1 MHGEEDALNAKK
13 AREIVDAAYQVMLED
28 GFAGA
33 SIRKIAGRAG
43 VSKYMI
49 HYYFEDKETLI
60 VEVVKEVIRGIDQ
73 AIKGIFD
80 RYPTNRERIEKGMWD
95 WWEDF
100 KKDTGPLSILQ
111 DSVIQGRRIP
121 EINRRIVVFY
131 REVVEDL
138 AEAIM
143 RDDDSGLL
151 TRERARAAV
160 IHLFSTLDGLAL
172 QYMRDPEL
180 TDYDLNLDILIG
192 SLRSL
197 ISRESTSA

>member
-1 MHGEEDALNAKK
+1 MLEDKAINASK
-13 AREIVDAAYQVMLED
+13 ARDIIAAAYQVMLED

-49 HYYFEDKETLI
+49 HYYFEDKETLM
-60 VEVVKEVIRGIDQ
+60 VEVVKEVVRGIDQ
-73 AIKGIFD
+73 AIKGIFE
-80 RYPTNRERIEKGMWD
+80 RYPTNRERIEKGVRD

-100 KKDTGPLSILQ
+100 KKDNGPLSILQ

-138 AEAIM
+138 AAAIM
-143 RDDDSGLL
+143 RDDDSGSL
-151 TRERARAAV
+151 TGERARAAV

-197 ISRESTSA
+197 ISRENPSA

>member
-1 MHGEEDALNAKK
+1 MLEDEASNARK
-13 AREIVDAAYQVMLED
+13 ARDIIAAAYEVMLED

-49 HYYFEDKETLI
+49 HYYFEDKETLM
-60 VEVVKEVIRGIDQ
+60 VEVVKEVLRDINQ
-73 AIKGIFD
+73 SIKDIFE
-80 RYPTNRERIEKGMWD
+80 RYPTNRQRIEKGIQD

-111 DSVIQGRRIP
+111 DSAIQGRRIP

-131 REVVEDL
+131 RGIMEDL

-143 RDDDSGLL
+143 RDDESGML
-151 TRERARAAV
+151 TMEGAKAAV

-180 TDYDLNLDILIG
+180 TDYDLNLNILIG
-192 SLRSL
+192 SMSSL
-197 ISRESTSA
+197 IPRKNPTT

>member
-1 MHGEEDALNAKK
+1 MLEDKVINASK
-13 AREIVDAAYQVMLED
+13 ARDIIAAAYQVMLED

-33 SIRKIAGRAG
+33 SIRNIAGRAG

-49 HYYFEDKETLI
+49 HYYFEDKETLM

-73 AIKGIFD
+73 AIKGIFE
-80 RYPTNRERIEKGMWD
+80 RYPTNRERIEKGVRD
-95 WWEDF
+95 WWEGF
-100 KKDTGPLSILQ
+100 TKDTGPLSILQ
-111 DSVIQGRRIP
+111 DSAIQGRRIP

-151 TRERARAAV
+151 TREKARAAV

-180 TDYDLNLDILIG
+180 TDYDLNLDILVG
-192 SLRSL
+192 SLGSL
-197 ISRESTSA
+197 ISRESPSA